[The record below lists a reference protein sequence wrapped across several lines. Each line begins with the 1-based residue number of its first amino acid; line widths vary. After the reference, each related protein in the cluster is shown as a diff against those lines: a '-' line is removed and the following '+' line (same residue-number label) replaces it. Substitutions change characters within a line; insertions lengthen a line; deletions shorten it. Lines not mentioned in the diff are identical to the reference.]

1 MLINW
6 RTIIPMDT
14 DLYNFTLN
22 IKASHILA
30 SFDDLKNQK
39 QYRIEAKEILGVR
52 INNQHHCQRL
62 GNAFI
67 QEDSDWILKYVSEPL
82 CTTDMSGCKHYV
94 FDAHDVILELLCLKE
109 LQITEYEL
117 TVEQDGL

>member
-1 MLINW
+1 MLTNW
-6 RTIIPMDT
+6 QTIIPMNA
-14 DLYNFTLN
+14 DLYNLTLN
-22 IKASHILA
+22 MKASHILV
-30 SFDDLKNQK
+30 SFDDLKAQK

-62 GNAFI
+62 GNTFI

-82 CTTDMSGCKHYV
+82 CITDMSVCKHYV
-94 FDAHDVILELLCLKE
+94 IDAHDVILELLCLQE
-109 LQITEYEL
+109 PQITESEL